1 MWMDEGMNIM
11 DEIVANL
18 DGWTW
23 ARGSINDWRTMW
35 SDEWSSNECGWMDRV
50 WIGEWMDNANVCMD
64 NVDGWMEKCW

>member
-35 SDEWSSNECGWMDRV
+35 SDEWSSNECGWMD
-50 WIGEWMDNANVCMD
+50 GQYGWMDRQC
-64 NVDGWMEKCW
+64 G